1 MFFFISP
8 IGLGHV
14 ARDVAIIDHL
24 KFKNDNKVSF
34 VTGSAAYTFLTS
46 YGLKAFNLYEPPKF
60 EIESGKLN
68 HSFTWLIKYLLYYKK
83 CKEIA
88 TKIIGTNIEKLIV
101 SDEDFASISIAE
113 EKNLKRILI
122 TDIINT
128 SFTKGI
134 TSIIEK
140 KMNKRLCQIIK
151 KCDCVII
158 PDYGCD
164 TENFRYVGPIVRE
177 ILERRETLRKRFNFT
192 KKTIVVSV
200 GGTDAGKYLIE
211 KVIDSFRKLKAKLDI
226 DLIVVTGPSLQISPA
241 EDFRLFGYVPN
252 LNEYIYASDLI
263 ISLAGRS
270 TMDESIVYNIPGIFI
285 PLKNHY
291 EQEEGAK
298 RLGFEYKDILRL
310 DKLIEEK
317 LSSNSDTRRK
327 NTASNGAR
335 KAAEIISS
343 FI

>member
-14 ARDVAIIDHL
+14 ARDVAIIDYL

-88 TKIIGTNIEKLIV
+88 TKIIDTNIEKLIV

-317 LSSNSDTRRK
+317 LSSNSGTRRK
-327 NTASNGAR
+327 NNASNGAR

>member
-317 LSSNSDTRRK
+317 LSSNSGTRRK
-327 NTASNGAR
+327 NNASNGAK

>member
-24 KFKNDNKVSF
+24 KFKNDNKVNF

-88 TKIIGTNIEKLIV
+88 TKIIGTNIEKLII

-211 KVIDSFRKLKAKLDI
+211 KVIDSFRRLKAKLDI

-241 EDFRLFGYVPN
+241 EDLRLFGYVPN

-317 LSSNSDTRRK
+317 LNSNSTRK
-327 NTASNGAR
+327 NTASNGAK
-335 KAAEIISS
+335 KAADIISS

>member
-24 KFKNDNKVSF
+24 KSKNDNKVSF
-34 VTGSAAYTFLTS
+34 VTGSAAFTFLTS

-88 TKIIGTNIEKLIV
+88 KKIIGTNIEELIV

-211 KVIDSFRKLKAKLDI
+211 KVIDSFRRLKAKLDI

-317 LSSNSDTRRK
+317 LSSNSTRK
-327 NTASNGAR
+327 NTASNGAK
-335 KAAEIISS
+335 KAADIISS